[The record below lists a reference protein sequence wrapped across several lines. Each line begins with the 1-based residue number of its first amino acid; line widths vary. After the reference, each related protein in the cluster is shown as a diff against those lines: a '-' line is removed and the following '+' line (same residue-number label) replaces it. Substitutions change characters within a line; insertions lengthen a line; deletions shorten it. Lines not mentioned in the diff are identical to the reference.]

1 MVSEMHAMLSIF
13 YQPVQRF
20 HDLCDIRAS
29 IVRVEI
35 EEKGVDVSGASF
47 DEDHDTR
54 RRICDSASF
63 VRTVAIKP
71 CGQSCNIVIGGQSD
85 SFTADIVEQSEVIE
99 VQFWQV
105 GDKAIVD
112 CRSCVSNMF
121 EQV

>member
-1 MVSEMHAMLSIF
+1 MVSKMHAMLSIF

-20 HDLCDIRAS
+20 HDLRDIRAS
-29 IVRVEI
+29 IVRVEV
-35 EEKGVDVSGASF
+35 EEEGVNVSGASF

-54 RRICDSASF
+54 RCICDSAGF
-63 VRTVAIKP
+63 VRTMAIQP
-71 CGQSCNIVIGGQSD
+71 CGQGCNIVIGGQSD
-85 SFTADIVEQSEVIE
+85 SFTANIVEQSEIVE

-112 CRSCVSNMF
+112 CRSCVPDVF